1 MKLSD
6 RQKQIIDASLEIISS
21 QGVQGLTIKSLA
33 ERVKVTEGAIY
44 RHFNSKGDI
53 FCRVAEMFKITS
65 TDLLQKIVSSSAPGV
80 EKVKMFFF
88 TRLEQFM
95 NDRGLA
101 LVMFSDDMFRDYR
114 DLQKEIY
121 ATIHSH
127 QELIVQALHK
137 EQQDGR
143 IRTDI
148 PAQHMFMII
157 MGALRLLV
165 ARWRASEF
173 KLNLN
178 VEGKKLWQ
186 SLEKLLINTQEE

>member
-6 RQKQIIDASLEIISS
+6 RQKQIMDASLEIISS
-21 QGVQGLTIKSLA
+21 QGVQGLTIKNLA

-53 FCRVAEMFKITS
+53 FYRIAEMFKITS
-65 TDLLQKIVSSSAPGV
+65 TDLLHKIVNSSVPGI
-80 EKVKMFFF
+80 EKVRMFFF
-88 TRLEQFM
+88 TRLEQFV
-95 NDRGLA
+95 NDKGLA

-127 QELIVQALHK
+127 QELIVQALHR
-137 EQQDGR
+137 EQQAGGVR
-143 IRTDI
+143 ADI
-148 PAQHMFMII
+148 PPQHLFMII
-157 MGALRLLV
+157 MGTLRLLV
-165 ARWRASEF
+165 ARWRASGF
-173 KLNLN
+173 KLNLT

-186 SLEKLLINTQEE
+186 SLEKLMINN